1 MKDRLIVAD
10 SCCDLTEELK
20 NELDIELVPLT
31 LQLDDIDYVDNENLN
46 IDDYLEK
53 MRMATSIKTAA
64 PSPKL
69 FMDKFE
75 LAKEIFCITLS
86 SKLSATYSNA
96 CLAKTMILEK
106 SKKLIHVFDSK
117 SAAAGE
123 TLIAIKIQECINKK
137 MSFEDI
143 INTVTDYISEMKI
156 FFVLES
162 LDNLIKNGRI
172 SKFKAM
178 VASALSIKPIMCGVD
193 GEIDVYKKVRGL
205 KKAYSELVDL
215 ISENC
220 INIEEKILVI
230 THCNCIDRAKEI
242 KTKIMEKYNFKD
254 ILIVQA
260 KGLSSTYENEGG
272 IIISY

>member
-143 INTVTDYISEMKI
+143 VNTVTDYISEMKI

>member
-143 INTVTDYISEMKI
+143 VNTVADYISEMKI

>member
-1 MKDRLIVAD
+1 MKEKLIVAD
-10 SCCDLTEELK
+10 SCCDLSLELK
-20 NELDIELVPLT
+20 EKLDIELVPLT
-31 LQLDDIDYVDNENLN
+31 LELDDVNYLDDENLDV
-46 IDDYLEK
+46 DDYIKNMKL
-53 MRMATSIKTAA
+53 ANSVKTAA

-75 LAKEIFCITLS
+75 MAKEIFCITLS
-86 SKLSATYSNA
+86 SKLSATHSNA
-96 CLAKTMILEK
+96 VLAKNYILEK
-106 SKKLIHVFDSK
+106 KDKLIHIFDTK
-117 SAAAGE
+117 GAASTE

-137 MSFEDI
+137 MHFNEI
-143 INTVTDYISEMKI
+143 VEYIEKYISDVKT

-178 VASALSIKPIMCGVD
+178 IATALSIKPIMFGSD
-193 GEIDVYKKVRGL
+193 GEIDIYKKVRGL
-205 KKAYSELVDL
+205 KKAYIELINS

-220 INIEEKILVI
+220 SNTEDRILVI
-230 THCNCIDRAKEI
+230 THCNCLQRAKEI
-242 KTKIMEKYNFKD
+242 KDKIIEKYNFKE
-254 ILIVQA
+254 IFIVSA

>member
-1 MKDRLIVAD
+1 MKEKLIVAD
-10 SCCDLTEELK
+10 SCCDLSLELK
-20 NELDIELVPLT
+20 EKLDIELVPLT
-31 LQLDDIDYVDNENLN
+31 LQLDDVDYLDDENLN
-46 IDDYLEK
+46 VEEYIKK
-53 MRMATSIKTAA
+53 MKLSNSVKTAA

-75 LAKEIFCITLS
+75 MAKEIFCITLS
-86 SKLSATYSNA
+86 SKLSATHSNA
-96 CLAKTMILEK
+96 ILAKNYILEK
-106 SKKLIHVFDSK
+106 KDKLIHIFDTK
-117 SAAAGE
+117 GAASTE

-137 MSFEDI
+137 MHFQEI
-143 INTVTDYISEMKI
+143 VEYVEKYISDVKT

-178 VASALSIKPIMCGVD
+178 IATALSIKPIMCGVD
-193 GEIDVYKKVRGL
+193 GEIDIYKKVRGL
-205 KKAYSELVDL
+205 KKAYTELVNS

-220 INIEEKILVI
+220 SNTEDRILVI
-230 THCNCIDRAKEI
+230 THCNCLQRAKEI
-242 KTKIMEKYNFKD
+242 KDKILEKYNFKE
-254 ILIVQA
+254 IFIVSA